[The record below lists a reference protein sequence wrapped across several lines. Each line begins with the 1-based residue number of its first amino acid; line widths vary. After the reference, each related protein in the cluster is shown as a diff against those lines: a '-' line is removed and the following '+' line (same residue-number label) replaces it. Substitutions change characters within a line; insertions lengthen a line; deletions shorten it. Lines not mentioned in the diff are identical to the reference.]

1 MIEFLCECYSKV
13 RAEHFHKHLIGEVRR
28 NYKIGVPHIS
38 FHLKKEIMFSQD
50 IWRMDREN

>member
-13 RAEHFHKHLIGEVRR
+13 RTEHFHKHLIGEVRR

-38 FHLKKEIMFSQD
+38 FHLKKAIMFSQD